1 MNDNNN
7 PDNQSM
13 DEYNAM
19 EEKWEM
25 DNYNE
30 MQSQMMENMTVEQRV
45 MMQLVSVLDDI
56 QSMRYELTLDE
67 RNELIDELT
76 RLYEYYNNIIN
87 ARNSVKPE

>member
-56 QSMRYELTLDE
+56 QSMWYELTLDE

-76 RLYEYYNNIIN
+76 RLYEHYNNIIN
-87 ARNSVKPE
+87 ARNGVKPE